1 MSQRKTRFMIKGEIV
16 EKRRVEREGP
26 SSLLCISLIRTGLLY
41 PALTALI
48 SDTAHTH
55 ITHARIKD

>member
-1 MSQRKTRFMIKGEIV
+1 MIKVEIM

-41 PALTALI
+41 LALTALI
-48 SDTAHTH
+48 SYTTHTH
-55 ITHARIKD
+55 THTHDKGLK